1 MRVWI
6 INFIKKHNTLS
17 ILFISLILF
26 IVGLIFMTIH
36 YLAARET
43 LNSTLTSRARTHQQN
58 FNFALKMTYR
68 NMMQMSQFISNN
80 EELNQLF
87 LQGKKAV
94 EREGGGTGRIEASK
108 ARQELLKKIK
118 PAWDKLT
125 KEFDVRQLHYHLGP
139 GSLSF
144 LRVHAPLKYG
154 DRLDHIR
161 YMIVDTNSD
170 KKKRSGLEI
179 DHLGS
184 ALRSVSPVWTTDPET
199 GKKVYVGALE
209 AGTSIKQITPL
220 LADSFKTNVALL
232 LSKAHAKTI
241 IWNKSIQQFLKSN
254 PDIKFYIEATS
265 SNDVNTILS
274 AIAIRNNYKVNH
286 IELIKQKSKYF
297 SVYYFPLRDYH
308 GTQDQTLPPTALVL
322 LWEDVSK
329 LVDTFH
335 TTIRFN
341 IIYAIL
347 IFIIIEII
355 LVWVFRRESKLAT
368 AEKNALVDG
377 LTDIFN
383 RRYFD
388 HLLKGELSSAKR
400 LKNPLSLIICDIDF
414 FKNFNDT
421 YGHQAGDKCL
431 KKVAAALKQK
441 VKRGRDC
448 VARYGGEEFV
458 MLLPHTD
465 LKGALHIANLV
476 RQEICD
482 LNITHVN
489 SITEQFITISLGVA
503 CTESLTKRD
512 DLLGAADR
520 CLYLA
525 KESGRNKVVSSEI
538 RKNKKK
544 MRRLGDHK
552 TN

>member
-1 MRVWI
+1 MKVWI
-6 INFIKKHNTLS
+6 VNFIKKYNTLS
-17 ILFISLILF
+17 ILFISLIFF
-26 IVGLIFMTIH
+26 IVGLIIMTIH
-36 YLAARET
+36 YVTARET
-43 LNSTLTSRARTHQQN
+43 LNSTLTLRAKTHQQN
-58 FNFALKMTYR
+58 FNFALEMTYR
-68 NMMQMSQFISNN
+68 NMMQISQFISNN

-94 EREGGGTGRIEASK
+94 EHEGGGSGGIEACE
-108 ARQELLKKIK
+108 AREKLLKKVK
-118 PAWDKLT
+118 PTWDKLT
-125 KEFDVRQLHYHLGP
+125 KEFDVRQLYYHLGS

-161 YMIVDTNSD
+161 HMIVDTNFD

-179 DHLGS
+179 DYLGC
-184 ALRSVSPVWTTDPET
+184 ALRSVSPVWTTDPAT

-209 AGTSIKQITPL
+209 VGTSLKQITPL
-220 LADSFKTNVALL
+220 LANSFKTNLALL
-232 LSKAHAKTI
+232 LSKAHAKKI

-254 PDIKFYIEATS
+254 SDSKFYVEATS

-274 AIAIRNNYKVNH
+274 AIAIRNNYKINH
-286 IELIKQKSKYF
+286 IELIKQKSKNF
-297 SVYYFPLRDYH
+297 SVYYFPLRDYN
-308 GTQDQTLPPTALVL
+308 GTQDKMLPTPVFVL

-329 LVDTFH
+329 LVDAFH

-347 IFIIIEII
+347 FYIIIEII
-355 LVWVFRRESKLAT
+355 LFWIFRREGKLAI
-368 AEKNALVDG
+368 AEKNALIDG

-383 RRYFD
+383 RRYFE
-388 HLLKGELSSAKR
+388 HLLEGELRSAKR
-400 LKNPLSLIICDIDF
+400 LKNPVSLIICDIDF
-414 FKNFNDT
+414 FKNFNDI

-431 KKVAAALKQK
+431 KKVAIALKQK

-458 MLLPHTD
+458 ILLPQTD
-465 LKGALHIANLV
+465 LNGALHIANLV

-489 SITEQFITISLGVA
+489 SIAEQFITISLGVA
-503 CTESLTKRD
+503 CTENITKQD
-512 DLLGAADR
+512 NLLSMANR
-520 CLYLA
+520 CLSLA
-525 KESGRNKVVSSEI
+525 KESGRNKVVSNAI

-544 MRRLGDHK
+544 MRRLPVL
-552 TN
+552 NL